1 MELDKARTTL
11 AGQSSTLRPD
21 PRKVSTAAAFN
32 AYVAVLVA
40 DLSRI
45 RADEPT
51 NHLDAES
58 VAWLEAPAA
67 PEPESR
73 DETGGRDR
81 QQRSGRKRAATKK
94 DGDE

>member
-45 RADEPT
+45 RADDPDAPEEP
-51 NHLDAES
+51 E
-58 VAWLEAPAA
+58 EPAA
-67 PEPESR
+67 PEPEPR

-94 DGDE
+94 DGEE